1 MNDVAPGASQRRLA
15 RPEASAQSRHLQAAF
30 VVSAISGLA
39 LISPTVAAPWSTV
52 IALLAAGAGAGY
64 SLSGS
69 V

>member
-1 MNDVAPGASQRRLA
+1 MSDVAPGASQRRLA
-15 RPEASAQSRHLQAAF
+15 RPEASSQSRHLHAALA
-30 VVSAISGLA
+30 VAAIAALA
-39 LISPTVAAPWSTV
+39 LISPTIAAPWSTT

>member
-1 MNDVAPGASQRRLA
+1 MSDVAPGASKRRLA
-15 RPEASAQSRHLQAAF
+15 RPEASAQSRHLQASCEVA
-30 VVSAISGLA
+30 AIAALA
-39 LISPTVAAPWSTV
+39 VISPTVAAPWSTA